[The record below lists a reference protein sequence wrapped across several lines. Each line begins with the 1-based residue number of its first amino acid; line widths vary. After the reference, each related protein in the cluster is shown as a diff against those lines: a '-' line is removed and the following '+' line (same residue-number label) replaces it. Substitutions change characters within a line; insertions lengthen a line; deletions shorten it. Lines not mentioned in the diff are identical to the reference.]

1 MAHIDYNNL
10 QLNNAWNV
18 NNVNEVENQNQQLQP
33 IEETYQELKN
43 LWDNLPPEDKA
54 VLANNVQGRFEG
66 ALRNLRD
73 AIDALQRAIQDG
85 QPQAIIDQKQR
96 EAEATKQAAMTV
108 FNGDAQTVGL
118 EKCIEVGHFLAEVPY
133 DELKDL
139 WDQTPQAVKDA
150 LGDNFQTFVNGKLN
164 DLQKAIQA
172 LEAAIERG
180 ASPDEI
186 TLLKDE
192 IENLQQQLEGILTNG
207 DDSIDLS
214 ARYALLE
221 EIIKNPGDYEA
232 DDYKSLINQLQDP
245 KNIANEQT
253 WLKILED
260 AKNRHVAIVR
270 QNVEHALDE
279 NQKQAH
285 QSIIIDRN
293 KTKTKQIRDLMS
305 NASEALLKAE
315 LEKDKY
321 QEELAKL
328 NDTVKKVYEEGTW
341 RPKTAQEMA
350 EAEAKER
357 LFKQ

>member
-10 QLNNAWNV
+10 HLNNALNV
-18 NNVNEVENQNQQLQP
+18 NNVNDVENQNYQLQP
-33 IEETYQELKN
+33 LEETYQELKN

-66 ALRNLRD
+66 TLRNLRD

-96 EAEATKQAAMTV
+96 AAEAAKQAAMTV

-118 EKCIEVGHFLAEVPY
+118 EKCIEVGHFLADVRY

-139 WDQTPQAVKDA
+139 WDRTPQAVKDA
-150 LGDNFQTFVNGKLN
+150 LGNNFQAFVNSRLN
-164 DLQKAIQA
+164 NLQKAMQA

-186 TLLKDE
+186 TQLKGE
-192 IENLQQQLEGILTNG
+192 IENLQRQLEGVLING
-207 DDSIDLS
+207 DDSIDLN

-232 DDYKSLINQLQDP
+232 EDYKYLINQLQDP

-253 WLKILED
+253 WLKRLED
-260 AKNRHVAIVR
+260 AKNRHAAVVL
-270 QNVEHALDE
+270 QNVANALDE
-279 NQKQAH
+279 NQKQAK
-285 QSIIIDRN
+285 QGIIINENNTNAKNVRG
-293 KTKTKQIRDLMS
+293 LMA
-305 NASEALLKAE
+305 NASDALLKME
-315 LEKDKY
+315 LEKDEY
-321 QEELAKL
+321 QEKLAKL

-350 EAEAKER
+350 EAEAKKR
-357 LFKQ
+357 LL

>member
-1 MAHIDYNNL
+1 M
-10 QLNNAWNV
+10 
-18 NNVNEVENQNQQLQP
+18 
-33 IEETYQELKN
+33 
-43 LWDNLPPEDKA
+43 
-54 VLANNVQGRFEG
+54 
-66 ALRNLRD
+66 
-73 AIDALQRAIQDG
+73 
-85 QPQAIIDQKQR
+85 
-96 EAEATKQAAMTV
+96 

-139 WDQTPQAVKDA
+139 WDRTSQAIKDA

-192 IENLQQQLEGILTNG
+192 IENLQQQLKGVLTNG
-207 DDSIDLS
+207 DKSIDLS

-232 DDYKSLINQLQDP
+232 EDYKSLINQLQDP

-260 AKNRHVAIVR
+260 AKNRHAAVVH
-270 QNVEHALDE
+270 QNVANALDE
-279 NQKQAH
+279 NQKQAN
-285 QSIIIDRN
+285 QSIIIN
-293 KTKTKQIRDLMS
+293 ENNTNAKKIRGLMV
-305 NASEALLKAE
+305 NASDALFKAE
-315 LEKDKY
+315 MEKDKY

-350 EAEAKER
+350 EAEAKKR
-357 LFKQ
+357 LL